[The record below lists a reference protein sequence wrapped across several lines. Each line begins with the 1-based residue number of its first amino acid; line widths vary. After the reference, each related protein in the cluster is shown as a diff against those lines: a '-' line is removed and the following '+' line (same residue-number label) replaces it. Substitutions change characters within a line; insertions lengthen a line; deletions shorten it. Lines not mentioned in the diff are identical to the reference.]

1 MQVPLS
7 SVLFFASIIVLGIEG
22 LVDALAYPVAVE
34 VPVPVLVPV
43 GMRRFIDEEEEEE
56 AGEDNDHTQPL
67 DSEDEEDVEDLLE
80 LEEVGSAQ
88 ADAVASH

>member
-43 GMRRFIDEEEEEE
+43 NMGRFIDDDKDEKEEEE
-56 AGEDNDHTQPL
+56 AEGDDNDHTQPL

-80 LEEVGSAQ
+80 EVV
-88 ADAVASH
+88 ADAVGSH